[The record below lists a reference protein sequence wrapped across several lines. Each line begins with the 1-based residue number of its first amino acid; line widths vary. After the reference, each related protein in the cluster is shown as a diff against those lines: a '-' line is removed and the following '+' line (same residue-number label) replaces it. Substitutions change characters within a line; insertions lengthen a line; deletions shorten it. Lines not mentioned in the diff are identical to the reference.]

1 MLKDV
6 RVFLFQ
12 VENPPS
18 LEGRKI
24 FKWWLFIEN
33 GLYPLRD
40 ELGFYTAC
48 VHRVTGVPRFDEGWV
63 LLLVAARDI

>member
-1 MLKDV
+1 M
-6 RVFLFQ
+6 RM
-12 VENPPS
+12 
-18 LEGRKI
+18 
-24 FKWWLFIEN
+24 